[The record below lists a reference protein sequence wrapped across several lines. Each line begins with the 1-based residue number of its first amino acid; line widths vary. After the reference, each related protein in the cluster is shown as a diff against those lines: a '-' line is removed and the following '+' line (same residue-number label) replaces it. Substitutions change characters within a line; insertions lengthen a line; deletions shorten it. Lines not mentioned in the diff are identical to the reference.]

1 MLLILTAANI
11 YIFPETMYDVRK
23 QIFSDQPHFGFLLSK
38 KNFRSETMCEWEM
51 KTASSVEQEMK
62 RKLMER
68 QRKLV
73 NKTT

>member
-1 MLLILTAANI
+1 
-11 YIFPETMYDVRK
+11 MYDVRR
-23 QIFSDQPHFGFLLSK
+23 QIFSDQPQFGFLLSK

-62 RKLMER
+62 KLMER

-73 NKTT
+73 NETT